1 MATLNKRPSGK
12 WQATVRRDVFL
23 PQTENGHA
31 RTVPLSPTAVHV
43 LATLPRT
50 DARCVPLSGNSVRL
64 AFDRLR
70 TRARVV
76 DLTFHDI
83 RHEAV
88 SRFVESD
95 LSLAQVQMIS
105 GHRDLRMLMLA
116 GLVFP
121 IPVAAE
127 EIVVEM
133 CSFQRAHSGEGIM
146 TFTDLG

>member
-1 MATLNKRPSGK
+1 MA
-12 WQATVRRDVFL
+12 
-23 PQTENGHA
+23 GHSA
-31 RTVPLSPTAVHV
+31 QGCLSAPDRERTCPYSASQPDCGAC
-43 LATLPRT
+43 AGNIAPY

-116 GLVFP
+116 ALVFP